1 LNRLLGAGVMCALGL
16 TGTLLAGCGGGSSS
30 TSATSSAGR
39 VEVSVSKCGGG
50 WKAQPD
56 GRVDLVVDNTYT
68 EVADIELANSKTGA
82 VYDELE
88 GLAPK
93 ATAKIEAT
101 LGAGSYRLQC
111 YTDENNAWLG
121 PIVSVAPGAT
131 TGPRTPGVVP
141 ITFAELVPR
150 TLAYQH
156 WITSRLPVL
165 LGQVKALRAAV
176 AAGPTARAKAAWLK
190 AHLTYETLGA
200 AYDAFGPLDEKI
212 NGAPP
217 GNEAWRTDKELT
229 GFHLIEGLLWSGAP
243 SGELVPAAAQLQKD
257 VEALRT
263 QFATAEIP
271 PAELPLRAHEII
283 ENAIQFQLNASDD
296 EGSHTDLATVG
307 ANLEGSAKALSFVA
321 PLLHSRYR
329 QLPATERALSASE
342 KLVARVDKKYPETA
356 IAALPVRVREE
367 VDASL
372 GNLVELL
379 APVAAIGDIRN
390 TPASSGVET

>member
-1 LNRLLGAGVMCALGL
+1 LTRLLCAVCALGL
-16 TGTLLAGCGGGSSS
+16 GGTLLAGCGGGTSSS
-30 TSATSSAGR
+30 QTGAAASH
-39 VEVSVSKCGGG
+39 VVVNVSKCGGH

-56 GRVDLVVDNTYT
+56 GRVDLTVTNSYS
-68 EVADIELANSKTGA
+68 EVADVYLADHRTGA

-88 GLAPK
+88 GLAPG
-93 ATAKIEAT
+93 ATAKIGAT
-101 LGAGSYRLQC
+101 LAAGAYQLQC
-111 YTDENNAWLG
+111 YTDENNTWLG
-121 PIVSVAPGAT
+121 PVVQVAPGAV

-141 ITFAELVPR
+141 VTFAELVPR
-150 TLAYQH
+150 TLAYQR

-165 LGQVKALRAAV
+165 LEQAKALRAAV
-176 AAGPTARAKAAWLK
+176 AAGPTAQAKAAWLK
-190 AHLTYETLGA
+190 AHLTYETLGG

-217 GNEAWRTDKELT
+217 GNESWRKDSDLT

-243 SGELVPAAAQLQKD
+243 SGQLVPAAETLVRD
-257 VEALRT
+257 VQALKK

-283 ENAIQFQLNASDD
+283 ENAIQFELNAETD
-296 EGSHTDLATVG
+296 EGSHTNLQTVG
-307 ANLEGSAKALSFVA
+307 ANLVGAAKALSFVA
-321 PLLHSRYR
+321 PLLHSRYP
-329 QLPATERALSASE
+329 QLAATERALGASQ
-342 KLVARVDKKYPETA
+342 KLVASVVRSHPETPLRS
-356 IAALPVRVREE
+356 LPVRVREG

-372 GNLVELL
+372 ENLVELL